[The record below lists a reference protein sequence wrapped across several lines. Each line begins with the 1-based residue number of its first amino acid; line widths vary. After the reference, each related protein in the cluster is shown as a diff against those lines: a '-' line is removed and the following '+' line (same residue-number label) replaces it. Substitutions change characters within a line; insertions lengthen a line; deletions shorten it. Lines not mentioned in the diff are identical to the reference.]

1 MSGRWKAERRR
12 DPYIRMARKKGY
24 RSRAAFKLI
33 QLNKRFHFLDEARYI
48 VDLGAAP
55 GGWLQVV
62 AEHLPKDG
70 LAVGVDLK
78 PIKPLEAENVIT
90 LEGDALEAETL
101 KRLRRLFPR
110 GVDVVL
116 SDMSPSIS
124 GVWEIDHRRQLDLAR
139 GALRIALELLRP
151 DGWLVVKAF
160 QGSEYEAFL
169 REVKASFSYVKAHK
183 PMASRKGSAEIYV
196 VARGPKR
203 GAPSRL
209 SQPWNSLG

>member
-1 MSGRWKAERRR
+1 
-12 DPYIRMARKKGY
+12 MARKKGY

-33 QLNKRFHFLDEARYI
+33 QLNKRFRFLEGARYI

-62 AEHLPKDG
+62 AEHLPQDG
-70 LAVGVDLK
+70 LAVGVDIK
-78 PIKPLEAENVIT
+78 PIKPLDAENIIT
-90 LEGDALEAETL
+90 LEGDALEDETL
-101 KRLRRLFPR
+101 RRLRELFPR

-151 DGWLVVKAF
+151 NGWLVVKAF

-169 REVKASFSYVKAHK
+169 REIKEAFSYVKAYK

-196 VARGPKR
+196 VARGPRR
-203 GAPSRL
+203 GAP
-209 SQPWNSLG
+209 